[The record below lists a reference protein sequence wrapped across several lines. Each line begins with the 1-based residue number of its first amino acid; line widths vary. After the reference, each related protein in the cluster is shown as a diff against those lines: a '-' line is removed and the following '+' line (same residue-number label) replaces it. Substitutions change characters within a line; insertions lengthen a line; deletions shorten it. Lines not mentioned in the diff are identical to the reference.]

1 MKLHTTVKATPA
13 LTLGAMALIGGML
26 ALPTASVAGDFK
38 LRSGVETVNA
48 PSATS
53 DTIVP
58 SGFSLRLLA
67 HGEDPLENPSGAI
80 TQFGFLSTG
89 VRTEPDEN
97 TYLVLDH
104 NPGGPTDGYDYGR
117 HFMFQGHENSGNLA
131 YITRINLDVTDPA
144 HRITLLTPVGPDN
157 LTHFNSIDGSTWNPH
172 TKTLLFTQE
181 AGANGGVIEISPEW
195 GSTARTLYGI
205 LGRGSYEG
213 IHPDDRGNLIIAE
226 DAGGSAVSID
236 ANDPSGT
243 QKTAR
248 NPNSF
253 LYRFVP
259 NNPADLSAG
268 GKLQALQVSI
278 DGQPVTFVPVDT
290 SNPFGDVFSTNQL
303 KLHTPGTSW
312 PVKWI
317 TVHDTDQ
324 DGTDDFNAN
333 AAAKAAGA
341 TPFKRPENLQFL
353 PGSGFKT
360 FFFDATGDTDA
371 TAGNVPALAAR
382 GSWGSIFR
390 VDLRNDDQ
398 GEKDGSENTNGRAA
412 QNNDNSESSEMSI
425 FVLGDQFHTAFDNL
439 TFVDEHT
446 LLTGEDRGDTLHD
459 QLNMLDSVWAYD
471 VRKPKS
477 QGVRF
482 IALGQDSEAAAAGEE
497 DNEPTGLLASD
508 GDPTVNALIGKPEN
522 PEDRR
527 LFFTQQH
534 GENQVWEIQGSA
546 QQQARKFNDKQKRN
560 SK

>member
-1 MKLHTTVKATPA
+1 
-13 LTLGAMALIGGML
+13 
-26 ALPTASVAGDFK
+26 
-38 LRSGVETVNA
+38 
-48 PSATS
+48 
-53 DTIVP
+53 
-58 SGFSLRLLA
+58 
-67 HGEDPLENPSGAI
+67 
-80 TQFGFLSTG
+80 
-89 VRTEPDEN
+89 
-97 TYLVLDH
+97 
-104 NPGGPTDGYDYGR
+104 
-117 HFMFQGHENSGNLA
+117 
-131 YITRINLDVTDPA
+131 
-144 HRITLLTPVGPDN
+144 
-157 LTHFNSIDGSTWNPH
+157 
-172 TKTLLFTQE
+172 
-181 AGANGGVIEISPEW
+181 
-195 GSTARTLYGI
+195 
-205 LGRGSYEG
+205 
-213 IHPDDRGNLIIAE
+213 LIIAE
-226 DAGGSAVSID
+226 DAGGTAVSID
-236 ANDPSGT
+236 ANDPNGT

-259 NNPADLSAG
+259 NNLADLSAG

-278 DGQPVTFVPVDT
+278 DGQPVTFAPVDA
-290 SNPFGDVFSTNQL
+290 SNPFGDVFSNNQL

-317 TVHDTDQ
+317 TVHDTDK
-324 DGTDDFNAN
+324 DGTDPFDAN

-360 FFFDATGDTDA
+360 LFFDATGDTDA

-390 VDLRNDDQ
+390 LDLGNDDH
-398 GEKDGSENTNGRAA
+398 GEKDGTENTNGRAA
-412 QNNDNSESSEMSI
+412 QNNDNSESSKISI

-439 TFVDEHT
+439 TFVDVHT
-446 LLTGEDRGDTLHD
+446 LLAGEDRGDTLHD

-471 VRKPKS
+471 VRKPKL

-482 IALGQDSEAAAAGEE
+482 IALGQDSEAAPAGEE

-508 GDPTVNALIGKPEN
+508 GDPTVNGLIGKPEN

-546 QQQARKFNDKQKRN
+546 QQEARKSNDKQKRN